1 MFRKY
6 AAILQEN
13 THAEMWLQFGARSLA
28 ACAQKP
34 TVPGSGP
41 AASYAQSWAL
51 CSNRPTNV

>member
-13 THAEMWLQFGARSLA
+13 THAEMWLQFGGCSLA
-28 ACAQKP
+28 ACAQKS

-51 CSNRPTNV
+51 YSNHPTNV